1 MLDFNTC
8 KIDREYLV
16 DSMRKLIEIPSPVS
30 YYEEITPAVEKMAG
44 ELGYSLSCDRKRTL
58 YLTVEGEESSKTVM
72 VGAHLD
78 TLGLIVRRID
88 SDGSLRVRPLGGI
101 PFTSIEGETV
111 TVHTRQ
117 GKKYT
122 GLLVCQSHSTHVFED
137 ARTLERNEETVLI
150 RLDEKIGGRED
161 VLALGIDNGDIV
173 SIEPRF
179 RYLPNGYVKS
189 RFIDDKAGVA
199 AVLAAV
205 KYMRDYGIKPR
216 YRTIF
221 AFSFYEEINHG
232 GAYLPKEV
240 EEFVAVDIGLI
251 GPDYNG
257 NERSVSICAKDNFS
271 PYDRG
276 LTTRLVR
283 TAKKLGLSYAVDVYY
298 KYGTDANAAVRA
310 GNNVYAAAFG
320 MGCYCTHGM
329 ERTHITGIEETVKL
343 ILGYVTES
351 L

>member
-1 MLDFNTC
+1 M
-8 KIDREYLV
+8 
-16 DSMRKLIEIPSPVS
+16 
-30 YYEEITPAVEKMAG
+30 
-44 ELGYSLSCDRKRTL
+44 
-58 YLTVEGEESSKTVM
+58 
-72 VGAHLD
+72 
-78 TLGLIVRRID
+78 
-88 SDGSLRVRPLGGI
+88 
-101 PFTSIEGETV
+101 
-111 TVHTRQ
+111 
-117 GKKYT
+117 
-122 GLLVCQSHSTHVFED
+122 
-137 ARTLERNEETVLI
+137 
-150 RLDEKIGGRED
+150 DEKIGSRED

-257 NERSVSICAKDNFS
+257 NERSVSICAKENFS

-283 TAKKLGLSYAVDVYY
+283 TAKKLGLSYAVDVY
-298 KYGTDANAAVRA
+298 
-310 GNNVYAAAFG
+310 
-320 MGCYCTHGM
+320 
-329 ERTHITGIEETVKL
+329 
-343 ILGYVTES
+343 
-351 L
+351 